1 MAICPE
7 FGDNNR
13 SVRITMFVCS
23 DSVVARTTPTGVGV
37 ELQAEVNASDEV
49 FSPCIGHDDEA

>member
-7 FGDNNR
+7 FEDNNR
-13 SVRITMFVCS
+13 SVRITMFVCT

-37 ELQAEVNASDEV
+37 ELQAEVNASNEV
-49 FSPCIGHDDEA
+49 SVHWTQ

>member
-7 FGDNNR
+7 FEDNNR
-13 SVRITMFVCS
+13 SVRITMFVCT
-23 DSVVARTTPTGVGV
+23 DSVVARTTPTGGV

-49 FSPCIGHDDEA
+49 FSPCIGHNDEA